1 MIAHSIFFYSFSLIA
16 IISAIMVTASKNTVH
31 SVFFLILDFISI
43 SCLFIMIGAEFL
55 GMIMLIVYVGAV
67 AVLFL
72 FVVMMLNVA
81 QQKNQ
86 WFSSEGSSKHIP
98 IGLIISTIIFFEL
111 IIVIGGWKFK
121 PDLVISF
128 GSPEAARIS
137 FGLGIKHIMFCDSPH
152 ANAVMR
158 LTLPLIQKL
167 LIPYIIPK
175 KEFSK
180 YGISEKNIVQYK
192 AIDAVV
198 TMKRETNEKIASP
211 FKNNNK
217 KNILIRVE
225 EEEAAYTSKSSKIIP
240 IIQKI
245 ANDYKDENIIVL
257 GRYTKQILNLQK
269 AVGNKVKIIKMSFD
283 GKYLLKN
290 TDIFIG
296 SGGTMTAESA
306 LMGVPT
312 ISYNAVPNIVE
323 KFLVKKYLIKRET
336 NPSKISN
343 HIKKIFELNG
353 NQSQKRAEKI
363 VTQMEDPIEKLIQII
378 KN

>member
-1 MIAHSIFFYSFSLIA
+1 MKIWIDILTPKQLLFSEPIVERLEKKHDILCTSREYHEVSKLSKIRHFKLIFVGKHGGKDKKNKLKVSIERMKKLSNRI
-16 IISAIMVTASKNTVH
+16 K
-31 SVFFLILDFISI
+31 
-43 SCLFIMIGAEFL
+43 
-55 GMIMLIVYVGAV
+55 
-67 AVLFL
+67 
-72 FVVMMLNVA
+72 
-81 QQKNQ
+81 K
-86 WFSSEGSSKHIP
+86 
-98 IGLIISTIIFFEL
+98 FE
-111 IIVIGGWKFK
+111 

-152 ANAVMR
+152 ANAVMK

-167 LIPYIIPK
+167 LIPYVISK

-180 YGISEKNIVQYK
+180 YGINEKDIVQYK

-198 TMKRETNEKIASP
+198 TMKRKINENYNLP
-211 FKNNNK
+211 FKNNNR

-225 EEEAAYTSKSSKIIP
+225 EEEASYTSKSSKIVP

-245 ANDYKDENIIVL
+245 VKDYENENIVVL
-257 GRYTKQILNLQK
+257 GRYAKQIVNLQK
-269 AVGNKVKIIKMSFD
+269 AIGNKVKIVKMSFD
-283 GKYLLKN
+283 GKYLLNN

-323 KFLVKKYLIKRET
+323 KFLVKKNLVKRET
-336 NPSKISN
+336 NPNKISN
-343 HIKKIFELNG
+343 HIKKIF
-353 NQSQKRAEKI
+353 KRKNNTTQERAKKI
-363 VTQMEDPIEKLIQII
+363 VKEMEDPIEKLVKII

>member
-1 MIAHSIFFYSFSLIA
+1 MKYSNYQEYLKIWIDILTPKQLLFSEPIVERLGKKHDLLCTSREYHEVSKLSKIRHFDLIFIGKHGGGDKKSKLKASIERIEKLSNRI
-16 IISAIMVTASKNTVH
+16 K
-31 SVFFLILDFISI
+31 
-43 SCLFIMIGAEFL
+43 
-55 GMIMLIVYVGAV
+55 
-67 AVLFL
+67 
-72 FVVMMLNVA
+72 
-81 QQKNQ
+81 K
-86 WFSSEGSSKHIP
+86 
-98 IGLIISTIIFFEL
+98 FE
-111 IIVIGGWKFK
+111 

-152 ANAVMR
+152 ANAVMK

-167 LIPYIIPK
+167 LIPHIISK

-180 YGISEKNIVQYK
+180 YGINEKDIVQYK

-198 TMKRETNEKIASP
+198 TMKRKIDENYNLP
-211 FKNNNK
+211 FKNNNR

-225 EEEAAYTSKSSKIIP
+225 EEEASYTSKSSKIVP

-245 ANDYKDENIIVL
+245 VKDYENENIVVL
-257 GRYTKQILNLQK
+257 GRYAKQIVNLQK
-269 AVGNKVKIIKMSFD
+269 AIGNKVKIVKMSFD
-283 GKYLLKN
+283 GKYLLNN

-323 KFLVKKYLIKRET
+323 KFLVKKNLVKRET
-336 NPSKISN
+336 NPNKISN
-343 HIKKIFELNG
+343 HIKKVFERKNST
-353 NQSQKRAEKI
+353 NQEIAKKI
-363 VTQMEDPIEKLIQII
+363 VKEMEDPIEKLIKII

>member
-1 MIAHSIFFYSFSLIA
+1 MKIWIDILTPKQLLFSEPIIEKLGQKHDILCTSRQYNEVTKLAKIRHFDLIFVGKHGGGDKKSKLKASIERIEKLSKK
-16 IISAIMVTASKNTVH
+16 IS
-31 SVFFLILDFISI
+31 
-43 SCLFIMIGAEFL
+43 
-55 GMIMLIVYVGAV
+55 
-67 AVLFL
+67 
-72 FVVMMLNVA
+72 
-81 QQKNQ
+81 
-86 WFSSEGSSKHIP
+86 
-98 IGLIISTIIFFEL
+98 
-111 IIVIGGWKFK
+111 KFG
-121 PDLVISF
+121 PDVVISF

-167 LIPYIIPK
+167 LIPYVIPK

-180 YGISEKNIVQYK
+180 FGINEKDIVQYK

-198 TMKRETNEKIASP
+198 TIQRKINKNIISP

-245 ANDYKDENIIVL
+245 VNDYKDENIIVL
-257 GRYTKQILNLQK
+257 GRYTQQIINLQK
-269 AVGNKVKIIKMSFD
+269 MIGKKVKVIKMSFD
-283 GKYLLKN
+283 GKYLLN
-290 TDIFIG
+290 DTDVFIG

-306 LMGVPT
+306 LMGIPT

-323 KFLVKKYLIKRET
+323 NFLVKKHLVKRET

-343 HIKKIFELNG
+343 HIKKIFERKN
-353 NQSQKRAEKI
+353 NTKQEIAKKI
-363 VTQMEDPIEKLIQII
+363 VKEMEDPIEKLIKII

>member
-1 MIAHSIFFYSFSLIA
+1 MKIWIDILTPKQLLFSEPIVERLGKKHNILCTSRKYEEVSKLAKIRHFDLVFVGKHGGGNKKNKLKASIERIDKL
-16 IISAIMVTASKNTVH
+16 SKK
-31 SVFFLILDFISI
+31 I
-43 SCLFIMIGAEFL
+43 
-55 GMIMLIVYVGAV
+55 
-67 AVLFL
+67 
-72 FVVMMLNVA
+72 
-81 QQKNQ
+81 QK
-86 WFSSEGSSKHIP
+86 
-98 IGLIISTIIFFEL
+98 FEPE
-111 IIVIGGWKFK
+111 V
-121 PDLVISF
+121 VISF

-167 LIPYIIPK
+167 LIPYVIPK

-180 YGISEKNIVQYK
+180 YGINEKDIVQYK

-198 TMKRETNEKIASP
+198 TMQREINEKIVSP

-217 KNILIRVE
+217 KNILIRIE
-225 EEEAAYTSKSSKIIP
+225 EEEASYTSKSNKIIP

-245 ANDYKDENIIVL
+245 VNDFKDENIVVL
-257 GRYTKQILNLQK
+257 GRYTKQIVNLQK
-269 AVGNKVKIIKMSFD
+269 VIDSKVKIVKMSFD
-283 GKYLLKN
+283 GKYLLNN

-306 LMGVPT
+306 LMGIPT

-323 KFLVKKYLIKRET
+323 NFLVKKHLVKRES

-343 HIKKIFELNG
+343 HIKKIFELNN
-353 NQSQKRAEKI
+353 NQEQKRAKKI
-363 VTQMEDPIEKLIQII
+363 VKEMEDPIEKLIKII

>member
-1 MIAHSIFFYSFSLIA
+1 MKIWIDILTPKQLLFSEPIIEKLGQKHDILCTSREYNEVTKLAKIRHFDLIFVGKHGGGDKKSKLKASIERIEKLTKKI
-16 IISAIMVTASKNTVH
+16 N
-31 SVFFLILDFISI
+31 
-43 SCLFIMIGAEFL
+43 
-55 GMIMLIVYVGAV
+55 
-67 AVLFL
+67 
-72 FVVMMLNVA
+72 
-81 QQKNQ
+81 
-86 WFSSEGSSKHIP
+86 
-98 IGLIISTIIFFEL
+98 
-111 IIVIGGWKFK
+111 KFK
-121 PDLVISF
+121 PDVVISF

-167 LIPYIIPK
+167 LIPYVIPK

-180 YGISEKNIVQYK
+180 FGINEKNIVQYK

-198 TMKRETNEKIASP
+198 TMQRKINQNIISP

-225 EEEAAYTSKSSKIIP
+225 EEEASYTSKSSKIIP

-257 GRYTKQILNLQK
+257 GRYTQQIINLQK
-269 AVGNKVKIIKMSFD
+269 IMGKKIKVIKMSFD
-283 GKYLLKN
+283 GKYLLN
-290 TDIFIG
+290 DTDVFIG

-306 LMGVPT
+306 LMGIPT
-312 ISYNAVPNIVE
+312 ISYNAVPNIIE
-323 KFLVKKYLIKRET
+323 NFLVKKSLVKRET
-336 NPSKISN
+336 NPKKVSDE
-343 HIKKIFELNG
+343 IKRIFARKNDQ
-353 NQSQKRAEKI
+353 NQKRAKK
-363 VTQMEDPIEKLIQII
+363 VVKQMEDPIEKLIKII

>member
-1 MIAHSIFFYSFSLIA
+1 MKIWIDILTPKQLLFSEPIIEKLEQKHDILCTSREYNEVKKLAKIRHFDLIFVGKHGGGDKKSKLKASIERIEKL
-16 IISAIMVTASKNTVH
+16 SKK
-31 SVFFLILDFISI
+31 I
-43 SCLFIMIGAEFL
+43 
-55 GMIMLIVYVGAV
+55 
-67 AVLFL
+67 
-72 FVVMMLNVA
+72 
-81 QQKNQ
+81 K
-86 WFSSEGSSKHIP
+86 K
-98 IGLIISTIIFFEL
+98 FE
-111 IIVIGGWKFK
+111 
-121 PDLVISF
+121 PDVVISF

-152 ANAVMR
+152 ANAVMK

-167 LIPYIIPK
+167 LIPYVIPK

-180 YGISEKNIVQYK
+180 FGINEKDIVQYK

-198 TMKRETNEKIASP
+198 TIQRKINQNIISP

-257 GRYTKQILNLQK
+257 GRYTQQIINLQK
-269 AVGNKVKIIKMSFD
+269 IMGKKIKVIKMSFD
-283 GKYLLKN
+283 GKYLLN
-290 TDIFIG
+290 DTDVFIG

-306 LMGVPT
+306 LMGIPT
-312 ISYNAVPNIVE
+312 ISYNAVPNIIE
-323 KFLVKKYLIKRET
+323 NFLVKKSLVKRET
-336 NPSKISN
+336 NPKKVSSE
-343 HIKKIFELNG
+343 IKRIFARKNDEN
-353 NQSQKRAEKI
+353 QKRAKK
-363 VTQMEDPIEKLIQII
+363 VVKQMEDPIEKLIKII

>member
-1 MIAHSIFFYSFSLIA
+1 MNYSDYQKYLKIWIDILTPKQLLFSEPIVERLRVKHDLLCTSREYDEVSKLSKIRHFDLIFVGKHGGGDKKTKLEASIERINKL
-16 IISAIMVTASKNTVH
+16 SKK
-31 SVFFLILDFISI
+31 I
-43 SCLFIMIGAEFL
+43 E
-55 GMIMLIVYVGAV
+55 
-67 AVLFL
+67 
-72 FVVMMLNVA
+72 
-81 QQKNQ
+81 
-86 WFSSEGSSKHIP
+86 
-98 IGLIISTIIFFEL
+98 
-111 IIVIGGWKFK
+111 KFK

-167 LIPYIIPK
+167 LIPYVIPK

-180 YGISEKNIVQYK
+180 YGINEKNIVQYK

-198 TMKRETNEKIASP
+198 TIKREINEKIVSP

-257 GRYTKQILNLQK
+257 GRYTEQILNLQK
-269 AVGNKVKIIKMSFD
+269 VIGNKVKIIKMSFD

-306 LMGVPT
+306 LMGVTT

-323 KFLVKKYLIKRET
+323 KFLVKKYLVKRET

-343 HIKKIFELNG
+343 HIKKFFELNN

-363 VTQMEDPIEKLIQII
+363 VKQMEDPIEKLIQII